1 MLLQIGIQMLEIVS
15 EKIEVNLN
23 SSKCIE
29 YLSDLNNY
37 INLFPKD
44 KIKNWESN
52 KNFCTFSIQNTYVLD
67 IKKVAISKNKIH
79 LKSEKKS
86 PFNFNIIID
95 IQDLKPETCT
105 AQITSKADVS
115 PMLKV
120 IVGKPLNELFNYM
133 ANSIEKAIL
142 TE

>member
-1 MLLQIGIQMLEIVS
+1 MLEIVS

-52 KNFCTFSIQNTYVLD
+52 KDFCTFSIQNTYVLD
-67 IKKVAISKNKIH
+67 IKKEAVSESKIH